1 MNDEEL
7 LELAHSI
14 AQLPE
19 YRRKELA
26 ILILSTTLNSA
37 EVVKIAGYMSNLRW
51 EANDE
56 Q

>member
-7 LELAHSI
+7 LELAIRI
-14 AQLPE
+14 AELPE
-19 YRRKELA
+19 YKRKELA
-26 ILILSTTLNSA
+26 ILILSTTLNNV
-37 EVVKIAGYMSNLRW
+37 EIVKIAGYLSNLRW